1 MNYRLWHKLCGH
13 TYYNESFVF
22 SKGESNVF
30 ARLLFKL
37 YGIDRRRVRGFI
49 VWLVKKIEKGE
60 CFSITLRD
68 IFRYYHKVDI
78 GMYTHGG
85 CFREWAVDPETTIG
99 RYCSIAAGVRILTEN
114 HPMDFQSTHGFFF
127 NPRFKYSANNLV
139 WRKPLTIGN
148 DVWIGYNAIIMPNVS
163 YVGDG
168 AVIAAGAVVNKD
180 VPPYAVVV
188 GNPARAVRFR
198 FSSQTIAKLMASRW
212 WEKPIQEIAPDIQN
226 FQRSLEPN
234 QDVAVDQGQKA

>member
-1 MNYRLWHKLCGH
+1 M
-13 TYYNESFVF
+13 
-22 SKGESNVF
+22 F

-37 YGIDRRRVRGFI
+37 YGIDRQHVRRFI
-49 VWLVKKIEKGE
+49 VWLVRRIEKGE
-60 CFSITLRD
+60 CYSATLRD

-99 RYCSIAAGVRILTEN
+99 RYCSIAGGVRILTEN
-114 HPMDFQSTHGFFF
+114 HPMVFQSTHGFFF
-127 NPRFKYSANNLV
+127 NPSFAYIKDNLV

-163 YVGDG
+163 HVGDG

-188 GNPARAVRFR
+188 GNPARIVRFR
-198 FSSQTIAKLMASRW
+198 FSPPTIAKLLAVRW
-212 WEKPIQEIAPDIQN
+212 WEKPIQEIVPEIQN
-226 FQRSLEPN
+226 YIRPLEPN
-234 QDVAVDQGQKA
+234 QDATADQEQKAWTG

>member
-1 MNYRLWHKLCGH
+1 VL
-13 TYYNESFVF
+13 T
-22 SKGESNVF
+22 
-30 ARLLFKL
+30 RLLFRI
-37 YGIDRRRVRGFI
+37 YGIDRRHIRRFI
-49 VWLVKKIEKGE
+49 VWLVKNIEKGE
-60 CFSITLRD
+60 CYSLTLRD

-99 RYCSIAAGVRILTEN
+99 RYCSIADGVRILTEN

-127 NPRFKYSANNLV
+127 NPWFKYTTDNLV
-139 WRKPLTIGN
+139 WRKPLIIGN

-163 YVGDG
+163 YIGDG

-188 GNPARAVRFR
+188 GNPARTVRFR
-198 FSSQTIAKLMASRW
+198 FSPSVIERLQASRW
-212 WEKPIQEIAPDIQN
+212 WEKPIQEIIPEIQRY
-226 FQRSLEPN
+226 QRPLEPCRN
-234 QDVAVDQGQKA
+234 VKDVQEQDSRIGETS

>member
-1 MNYRLWHKLCGH
+1 ML
-13 TYYNESFVF
+13 E
-22 SKGESNVF
+22 
-30 ARLLFKL
+30 RLLFKL
-37 YGIDRRRVRGFI
+37 YGIDRQHVRRWI
-49 VWLVKKIEKGE
+49 VWLIRKIENGDCYSK
-60 CFSITLRD
+60 TLRD
-68 IFRYYHKVDI
+68 IFRHYHKVDI

-127 NPRFKYSANNLV
+127 NPEFTYSKDNLV
-139 WRKPLTIGN
+139 RRKPLTIGN

-168 AVIAAGAVVNKD
+168 AVIGAGAVVNKD

-188 GNPARAVRFR
+188 GNPARTVRFR
-198 FSSQTIAKLMASRW
+198 FSPETITKLRSSRW
-212 WEKPIQEIAPDIQN
+212 WEKTIQEIVPEIQN
-226 FQRSLEPN
+226 FQRLLEPN
-234 QDVAVDQGQKA
+234 PDEAVGQDQKALRG

>member
-1 MNYRLWHKLCGH
+1 MRSWI
-13 TYYNESFVF
+13 
-22 SKGESNVF
+22 
-30 ARLLFKL
+30 LFKL
-37 YGIDRRRVRGFI
+37 YGIDRQNVRRFI
-49 VWLVKKIEKGE
+49 IWLVRKTEKGD
-60 CFSITLRD
+60 CYSKTLRD

-127 NPRFKYSANNLV
+127 NPKLTYAKNNLV
-139 WRKPLTIGN
+139 RRTPLTIEN

-163 YVGDG
+163 RIGNG
-168 AVIAAGAVVNKD
+168 AVIAAGSVVNKN

-188 GNPARAVRFR
+188 GNPARVVRFR
-198 FSSQTIAKLMASRW
+198 FSPETIVTLQASRW
-212 WEKPIQEIAPDIQN
+212 WEKPIQEIVPEFQN
-226 FQRSLEPN
+226 FQRPLEP
-234 QDVAVDQGQKA
+234 DSVEEIGQGQKA